1 MITEQKKIQKL
12 ANAVARKQGGRPK
25 KFHSEQHDDELFNR
39 VCINAINGID
49 VKSLSKTDFITH
61 QKWVEDNWDDLNAE

>member
-1 MITEQKKIQKL
+1 MTKMNTKRFYEAQQ
-12 ANAVARKQGGRPK
+12 

-39 VCINAINGID
+39 VCINALNGID
-49 VKSLSKTDFITH
+49 VKSLPKTDFLNH